1 MRTLPIV
8 LILSLFACKKE
19 SSPQPAVGSSPPPA
33 APSPAPVEKAPEPPP
48 PAEPAAVKS
57 EPQAPPAAPA
67 QRLDLN
73 TATQKDLEGLPDVGE
88 TKAKSIIASRN
99 ARGGQ
104 FESIDDVAKIDGI
117 GPKTVDGIR
126 SRVMLLPKGGK
137 LDLNRA
143 TQKELEGLPEIGPV
157 HAKSII
163 ASRNARG
170 GHFESV
176 DDLMKIDGIG
186 PKTVE
191 AIRPYVV
198 LKPKK

>member
-1 MRTLPIV
+1 V
-8 LILSLFACKKE
+8 AAEK
-19 SSPQPAVGSSPPPA
+19 PAEVMTPPP
-33 APSPAPVEKAPEPPP
+33 
-48 PAEPAAVKS
+48 
-57 EPQAPPAAPA
+57 
-67 QRLDLN
+67 RLDLN
-73 TATQKDLEGLPDVGE
+73 TATEKELEGLPGIGPVH
-88 TKAKSIIASRN
+88 AKSIIASRN

-104 FESIDDVAKIDGI
+104 FESIDDIAKIDGI

-176 DDLMKIDGIG
+176 DDLLKIDGIG

-198 LKPKK
+198 LKSKK